1 MLTGSYLSFSFIGIK
16 TAAKK
21 SKEPIIV
28 FMGTD
33 EEDDD
38 DDDDDDEEEEDDD
51 EEEEEEESQDS
62 SFEPTNN
69 KTPQNKTN
77 SNIYFDL
84 VLLHSNDASNAYF
97 IICRFKFS
105 K

>member
-38 DDDDDDEEEEDDD
+38 DDDDDDYEEEEDD
-51 EEEEEEESQDS
+51 EEEEGSQDS
-62 SFEPTNN
+62 SFDPTNN
-69 KTPQNKTN
+69 KTPQDKTN

-84 VLLHSNDASNAYF
+84 VLLHLNDASNAYF